1 MAGTDTGGGVGT
13 VPLPATELLQS
24 MGFVRVVEVDRDA
37 GRLRAEFDALPRF
50 CHTDGTI
57 VQGGFVTAWL
67 DFSMAHAAFLKAGY
81 DVGVASLE
89 IKVSFLQRMGP
100 GPGTVEARVIRR
112 GKRVAFMEAEL
123 FDSEGRMTARAS
135 STGLMTELIR

>member
-1 MAGTDTGGGVGT
+1 MSAAGND
-13 VPLPATELLQS
+13 
-24 MGFVRVVEVDRDA
+24 
-37 GRLRAEFDALPRF
+37 EFDAKVRSGRALMEAMGEFHVLSWDPRARILRAGFTVRREF
-50 CHTDGTI
+50 CHTNGTTA
-57 VQGGFVTAWL
+57 QGGFVTAWL
-67 DFSMAHAAFLKAGY
+67 DAGRAHAVMHDSEHQLN
-81 DVGVASLE
+81 VASLE

-100 GPGTVEARVIRR
+100 GPGTVEARVVRR

>member
-1 MAGTDTGGGVGT
+1 MDAAGN
-13 VPLPATELLQS
+13 E
-24 MGFVRVVEVDRDA
+24 
-37 GRLRAEFDALPRF
+37 EFDAKVRSGRALMEAMGDFHVLSWDPQARCLRAGFTVRREF
-50 CHTDGTI
+50 CHTNGTTA
-57 VQGGFVTAWL
+57 QGGFVTAWL
-67 DFSMAHAAFLKAGY
+67 DAGMAHAVMHDSKHQLN
-81 DVGVASLE
+81 VASLE

-100 GPGTVEARVIRR
+100 GPGTVEARVVRR

>member
-1 MAGTDTGGGVGT
+1 MD
-13 VPLPATELLQS
+13 ATANEDFDAKVRSGRALMEA
-24 MGFVRVVEVDRDA
+24 MGDFHVLSWDPQTRS
-37 GRLRAEFDALPRF
+37 LRAGFTVRREF
-50 CHTDGTI
+50 CHTNGTTA
-57 VQGGFVTAWL
+57 QGGFVTAWL
-67 DFSMAHAAFLKAGY
+67 DAGMAHAVMHDSGHQLN
-81 DVGVASLE
+81 VASLE

-100 GPGTVEARVIRR
+100 GPGTVEARVVRR